1 MPTYYV
7 RNKKTG
13 EYVLAKEMTISEME
27 KYEKELKK
35 AAPGFEI
42 ACGAPGIGY
51 SFNRLKPSQGF
62 RDRLR
67 DIKKSHPGSTINVS

>member
-13 EYVLAKEMTISEME
+13 KYVVVLEMTISEME
-27 KYEKELKK
+27 KFEKKELK
-35 AAPGFEI
+35 GTDLEI
-42 ACGAPGIGY
+42 AAGAPGIGY
-51 SFNRLKPSQGF
+51 SFNRLKPSEGF

-67 DIKKSHPGSTINVS
+67 DIKRSHHGSTIDV